1 MTSSHTTSEVGT
13 AFEKFLKEPWPLPDS
28 QMSERKRLWLAF
40 DAGAQF
46 VIDHLRVAIPLR
58 ETPTDE
64 TQVGGKP

>member
-1 MTSSHTTSEVGT
+1 MTLSSHTKTEVGA

-46 VIDHLRVAIPLR
+46 VIDHLRTVFPPREARPDEK
-58 ETPTDE
+58 ETP
-64 TQVGGKP
+64 